1 MVNWEK
7 AAQPAKAARAALSH
21 EAIAT
26 AAIEVADGQGLDA
39 VTMRK
44 VAEHIGAGAMSL
56 YRYVDGRDDLIILM
70 ADRVSAEAIAPPPT
84 GDWRADLTEAAHRI
98 RQVTLRH
105 PWLARHALNAEDFGP
120 GTLAMTESTLA
131 LLDGHGLD
139 TGDMLDAWRTLL
151 AFVQGH
157 AFAEARRHEARR
169 HEARQRRTDASET
182 GAPGPSFLD
191 KAAESGEYPLSTRAL
206 REAPRPPDPQDAFDR
221 RLGHVLDGL
230 AQAFFDRDRR

>member
-7 AAQPAKAARAALSH
+7 VAQPAKAARAALSY
-21 EAIAT
+21 EAIAV
-26 AAIEVADGQGLDA
+26 AAIEVADTQGLDA

-56 YRYVDGRDDLIILM
+56 YRYVDSRDDLITLM
-70 ADRVSAEAIAPPPT
+70 VDRVSAEAIAPPPT

-157 AFAEARRHEARR
+157 AFAEARRHEAR
-169 HEARQRRTDASET
+169 QRRADGSET
-182 GAPGPSFLD
+182 GPGPSFLD
-191 KAAESGEYPLSTRAL
+191 QAAESGEYPLSTRAL
-206 REAPRPPDPQDAFDR
+206 LEAVRHADPRDAFDR

-230 AQAFFDRDRR
+230 AQAFFERGRR

>member
-7 AAQPAKAARAALSH
+7 VAQPAKAARAALSY
-21 EAIAT
+21 EVIAT
-26 AAIEVADGQGLDA
+26 AAIEVADAQGLDA

-56 YRYVDGRDDLIILM
+56 YRYVDSRDDLITLM
-70 ADRVSAEAIAPPPT
+70 VDRVSAEATAPPPT
-84 GDWRADLTEAAHRI
+84 GDWRADLTAAAHRI

-139 TGDMLDAWRTLL
+139 SGEMLDAWRTLL

-157 AFAEARRHEARR
+157 AFAEARRHEAR
-169 HEARQRRTDASET
+169 QRRADESET

-206 REAPRPPDPQDAFDR
+206 REAPRPTDPRDAFDR

-230 AQAFFDRDRR
+230 AQAFFERGRR

>member
-7 AAQPAKAARAALSH
+7 AAQPAKATRVDLSY

-26 AAIEVADGQGLDA
+26 VAIEVADAEGLDA

-56 YRYVDGRDDLIILM
+56 YRYVDSRDDLITLM

-98 RQVTLRH
+98 RRVTLRH
-105 PWLARHALNAEDFGP
+105 PWLARHTLKAEDFGP

-131 LLDGHGLD
+131 LLDGHGPA

-157 AFAEARRHEARR
+157 AFAEARRA
-169 HEARQRRTDASET
+169 EARQRRAHRSET
-182 GAPGPSFLD
+182 GAPGSSFLD
-191 KAAESGEYPLSTRAL
+191 KAAESGEYPLATRAL
-206 REAPRPPDPQDAFDR
+206 RESPRPTDPRDDFDR
-221 RLGHVLDGL
+221 RLGYVLDGL
-230 AQAFFDRDRR
+230 AQAFFERDRR